1 MNDSNTPMDNEN
13 LSQNENIS
21 SNVPINDN
29 DNLEEPI
36 NNDTPPK
43 KKPVSIPKTS
53 KARKII
59 SVTLCVLFLIFT
71 FLCSATLYGAYWITD
86 NYDETTFEQI
96 LFNLLMPLKGVDKA
110 LVYSA
115 LVNIVIPA
123 LLVTLAAAVVYVP
136 LTIIFG
142 FGIVFNK
149 KEKVIDPESGN
160 TVVVKSPAF
169 AIRDRWY
176 LRIIRMVCWVLIST
190 ILSRGLL
197 YADSKFGLFA
207 YLDAQFASSSF
218 IEDNYVDP
226 DSVDLIFPEKK
237 KNLIYIFLESTET
250 SFLSKQNGGSFG
262 KTVIPELEG
271 MMLDPSN
278 VHFSNTNTLG
288 GAISTYGA
296 SWTIAGMFAQSS
308 GLPLKLP
315 IGYENMMGISESFF
329 ATTTCL
335 GDILDENGYN
345 QALMVGSNSYFGGRN
360 QYYTAHGNQTIYDL
374 YSAKADGIIDD
385 DYYQNY
391 WGMSDVDLYEYAK
404 QVLGELSADD
414 EPFAFTFLTVDTHF
428 PSGFP
433 CEECVEFR
441 KDGDGNYLLDSNG
454 NRRPQRYNYDPSNQY
469 CNVFRCASKQIYEFV
484 EWLKVQDYFE
494 DTTIVIAGDH
504 LTMDAG
510 FSNRIPDTYTRT
522 PVNLII
528 NSSVSPY
535 NSKNREFATVDM
547 FPTTLAAMGVTFE
560 GDRLGLG
567 TNLFSNRKTLV
578 EEMGLEAYEDALLQ
592 KSNFYNS
599 LLFEQ

>member
-1 MNDSNTPMDNEN
+1 
-13 LSQNENIS
+13 
-21 SNVPINDN
+21 
-29 DNLEEPI
+29 
-36 NNDTPPK
+36 
-43 KKPVSIPKTS
+43 
-53 KARKII
+53 
-59 SVTLCVLFLIFT
+59 
-71 FLCSATLYGAYWITD
+71 
-86 NYDETTFEQI
+86 
-96 LFNLLMPLKGVDKA
+96 
-110 LVYSA
+110 
-115 LVNIVIPA
+115 
-123 LLVTLAAAVVYVP
+123 
-136 LTIIFG
+136 
-142 FGIVFNK
+142 
-149 KEKVIDPESGN
+149 
-160 TVVVKSPAF
+160 
-169 AIRDRWY
+169 
-176 LRIIRMVCWVLIST
+176 
-190 ILSRGLL
+190 
-197 YADSKFGLFA
+197 
-207 YLDAQFASSSF
+207 
-218 IEDNYVDP
+218 
-226 DSVDLIFPEKK
+226 
-237 KNLIYIFLESTET
+237 
-250 SFLSKQNGGSFG
+250 
-262 KTVIPELEG
+262 
-271 MMLDPSN
+271 
-278 VHFSNTNTLG
+278 
-288 GAISTYGA
+288 
-296 SWTIAGMFAQSS
+296 MFAQSS

-433 CEECVEFR
+433 CEECVEFK
-441 KDGDGNYLLDSNG
+441 KDSNGDYLLDSNG
-454 NRRPQRYNYDPSNQY
+454 YRRPSHLNYDPSNQY

-504 LTMDAG
+504 LTMDSG

-547 FPTTLAAMGVTFE
+547 FPTTLAAMGVSIE